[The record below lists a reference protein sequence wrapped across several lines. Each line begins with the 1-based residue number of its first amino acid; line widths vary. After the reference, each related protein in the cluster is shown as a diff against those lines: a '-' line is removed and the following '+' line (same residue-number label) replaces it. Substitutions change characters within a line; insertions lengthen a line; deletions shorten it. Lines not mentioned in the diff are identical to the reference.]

1 NIENVDSVTSKMARV
16 SNDTIDW
23 SRVTLTDFDARKPV
37 VLNVWKK
44 GAFADIFLLP
54 SSVKR
59 DENCLIVPS
68 IDDFGRLTIQSNHKN
83 LSWYAFWQNVQIPV
97 DKLSVKDSDV
107 ILPVPVNSKSMEES
121 IIRVIALGQDGFSNE
136 LFIPVRKGKVLTSP
150 SEASYDSKNILQNY
164 LQRSDIYKREAHFLK
179 NINKQIADS
188 LQAKRAEWTFSQ
200 SVAQF
205 SDNDLFGI
213 VKTYMNNTSIL
224 VTNPYPINKVFQ
236 IDLPE
241 NIKIG
246 NLKSHLGNS
255 IKQSGKR
262 IVITM
267 KPHSSEIVTSE
278 IY

>member
-1 NIENVDSVTSKMARV
+1 MKNITILLSTLLFIGCSKQLDYQKILSQAYSDPISDNRLNESGLINLYQYFPNIENVDSVTSKMARV

-23 SRVTLTDFDARKPV
+23 SRVALTDFDARKPV

-136 LFIPVRKGKVLTSP
+136 LFIPVRKGKV
-150 SEASYDSKNILQNY
+150 
-164 LQRSDIYKREAHFLK
+164 
-179 NINKQIADS
+179 
-188 LQAKRAEWTFSQ
+188 
-200 SVAQF
+200 
-205 SDNDLFGI
+205 
-213 VKTYMNNTSIL
+213 
-224 VTNPYPINKVFQ
+224 
-236 IDLPE
+236 
-241 NIKIG
+241 
-246 NLKSHLGNS
+246 
-255 IKQSGKR
+255 
-262 IVITM
+262 
-267 KPHSSEIVTSE
+267 
-278 IY
+278 